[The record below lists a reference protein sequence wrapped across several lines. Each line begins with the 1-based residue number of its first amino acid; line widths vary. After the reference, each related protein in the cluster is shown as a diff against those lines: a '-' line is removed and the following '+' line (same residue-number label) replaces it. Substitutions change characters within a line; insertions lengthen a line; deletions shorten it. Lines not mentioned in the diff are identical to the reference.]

1 MELYGINAIF
11 ANAAPVSRLCK
22 WTVIFSL
29 DFRWNLRGSNSPRV
43 FISDQEKCTVGVIS
57 QIYACDLRS
66 SDGGASIPLSFEA
79 MAAASL
85 LGDGRLLVRHGGNGH
100 LPSAFRRPLA
110 DGYHRRHPVVNGLDF
125 LVLLCGEAL
134 CGEERVMGMKN
145 FAAFDELRPKLEKQY
160 ENVIYSQENCWSE
173 EQLRTAWE
181 THKSQ
186 NPLAYITVHQQDSV
200 GLALF
205 DSRCRALLPAK
216 SGPEHLRT
224 ICNTLVGHKPT
235 DQTDLAVTLHSL
247 AEQSRRRGLVV
258 IFSDLF
264 DDIEKIRPALSHF
277 RRKKHDVIVYQILDR
292 REIDFAFHDA
302 TAFVDLETGERIVTN
317 PKDVRASYQQAIEQ
331 FLGQCRE
338 ACAGL
343 GVEHV
348 LALTDQ
354 PPVDI
359 IILHFSGECA

>member
-1 MELYGINAIF
+1 MPTENGISQLLSAEDMTRL
-11 ANAAPVSRLCK
+11 SRLSLGSRF
-22 WTVIFSL
+22 TVEGTMTGAHRSQLKGISVEFADYRQYVAGDDPKHLDWKVYGKNERLYLRQYEEETSL
-29 DFRWNLRGSNSPRV
+29 RV
-43 FISDQEKCTVGVIS
+43 HLLVDASRSMTYTSDEKADTKYR
-57 QIYACDLRS
+57 YASRL
-66 SDGGASIPLSFEA
+66 
-79 MAAASL
+79 AAA
-85 LGDGRLLVRHGGNGH
+85 
-100 LPSAFRRPLA
+100 
-110 DGYHRRHPVVNGLDF
+110 
-125 LVLLCGEAL
+125 
-134 CGEERVMGMKN
+134 
-145 FAAFDELRPKLEKQY
+145 
-160 ENVIYSQENCWSE
+160 
-173 EQLRTAWE
+173 
-181 THKSQ
+181 
-186 NPLAYITVHQQDSV
+186 LAYITVHHQDSV

-216 SGPEHLRT
+216 SGPEQLRT
-224 ICNTLVGHKPT
+224 ICNTLVCHKPT
-235 DQTDLAVTLHSL
+235 DQTDLAMTLHSL

-359 IILHFSGECA
+359 IIRHLRQRALAGR